1 MTTNNATREILR
13 IPAAEYHAIDAVSNS
28 LISRILKSPAHA
40 RAYLDNPPEPTK
52 AMEFGTAFHSAILEP
67 DTFAAT
73 YAVFSGDRR
82 TKEGKAAYEALQ
94 ADGKLILTADD
105 MATIQGMQMS
115 VYGHVAAAE
124 LLSDGEAELSVT
136 WDENGTKAKC
146 RPDWWIN
153 DTLVDVKTTDDASP
167 EGFVRAIVK
176 YGYHRQAAW
185 YLRGTGAK
193 RFKFI
198 AVEKSAPYAVGV
210 YELDLL
216 SINQGGYECNQALE
230 MWDEAQI
237 RGVFPAYSEDCE
249 LLSLPD
255 WKFDEQ
261 EITV

>member
-1 MTTNNATREILR
+1 MNVLR
-13 IPAAEYHAIDAVSNS
+13 IPAADYHAIDAVSNS

-105 MATIQGMQMS
+105 MATIQGMQKS
-115 VYGHVAAAE
+115 VFTHVAAAE
-124 LLSDGEAELSVT
+124 LLSEGEAELSVT
-136 WDENGTKAKC
+136 WHNDYVGIDCKC
-146 RPDWWIN
+146 RPDWWIG
-153 DTLVDVKTTDDASP
+153 DTLVDVKTCDDASP
-167 EGFVRAIVK
+167 EGFMRAIVK
-176 YGYHRQAAW
+176 YGYYRQASW
-185 YLRGTGAK
+185 YLRGTGCK
-193 RFKFI
+193 KFKFI

-210 YELDLL
+210 YELDAL
-216 SINQGGYECNQALE
+216 SLNQGYDECDRALE
-230 MWDEAQI
+230 MWDDANT

>member
-1 MTTNNATREILR
+1 MTRNILR
-13 IPAAEYHAIDAVSNS
+13 IPASEYHAIDAISNS

-40 RAYLDNPPEPTK
+40 RAYLDTPPEPTK

-94 ADGKLILTADD
+94 SAGKLILTAED
-105 MATIQGMQMS
+105 MSVIQGMQKS
-115 VYGHVAAAE
+115 VFTHVAAAE
-124 LLSDGEAELSVT
+124 LLSEGEAELSVT
-136 WDENGTKAKC
+136 WQDDSGFLCKC
-146 RPDWWIN
+146 RPDWWI
-153 DTLVDVKTTDDASP
+153 DSTLVDVKTTEDASP
-167 EGFVRAIVK
+167 EGFTRAIVK

-210 YELDLL
+210 YELDAL
-216 SINQGGYECNQALE
+216 SLNQGAYECDQALE
-230 MWDEAQI
+230 MWDDAKI
-237 RGVFPAYSEDCE
+237 RGVYQAYSEDCE

>member
-1 MTTNNATREILR
+1 
-13 IPAAEYHAIDAVSNS
+13 
-28 LISRILKSPAHA
+28 
-40 RAYLDNPPEPTK
+40 
-52 AMEFGTAFHSAILEP
+52 
-67 DTFAAT
+67 
-73 YAVFSGDRR
+73 VFSGDRR

-105 MATIQGMQMS
+105 MATIQGMQKS
-115 VYGHVAAAE
+115 VFTHVAAAE
-124 LLSDGEAELSVT
+124 LLSEGEAELSVT
-136 WDENGTKAKC
+136 WQAENGFLCKC
-146 RPDWWIN
+146 RPDWWIG
-153 DTLVDVKTTDDASP
+153 DTLVDVKTCDDASP
-167 EGFVRAIVK
+167 EGFMRAIVK

-193 RFKFI
+193 KFKFI

-210 YELDLL
+210 YELDAL
-216 SINQGGYECNQALE
+216 SLNQGAYECDQALE
-230 MWDEAQI
+230 MWEEAKI